1 MKILVTGAS
10 GYVGG
15 RLVPRLL
22 AERHTVRA
30 SFSDPAKA
38 SRLWWHDDEDVEIVE
53 MDVLDADEVRR
64 AVEGVDAIFYLI
76 HGMGGDDFAAKDRRS
91 ATNLARAAADAGV
104 ERIVYLSG
112 LVPGVPEAQ
121 LSEHISS
128 RLEVERILT
137 GSGTGSESES
147 GSGLTTISLRAA
159 VVVGSGSTSFEIIR
173 QISERLP
180 VTTVP
185 DWMRSLVQPIAI
197 TDVLEALV
205 GALRVESPSRS
216 YDVGGPERMPYPDLL
231 KVYADVADLRRPQV
245 NIPGLPTDLVGTLAG
260 LITDVPSSTV
270 EALVESL
277 HHDMVCR
284 ENDFTIDLMPED
296 HEFVGLREAFRRAL
310 AKPSGRSINPATLD
324 PIGPMP
330 HDPAWSGGSGGG
342 VASLIAGA
350 TAVVTGTLGA
360 LGKDSS

>member
-22 AERHTVRA
+22 ADRHTVRA

-38 SRLWWHDDEDVEIVE
+38 SRLWWHDDDDVEVVE
-53 MDVLDADEVRR
+53 MDVLDVDEVRR
-64 AVEGVDAIFYLI
+64 AVEGVDAVYYLI
-76 HGMGGDDFAAKDRRS
+76 HGMGGDDFAAKDRQS
-91 ATNLARAAADAGV
+91 AANLARAAADAGV
-104 ERIVYLSG
+104 SRIVYLSG
-112 LVPGVPEAQ
+112 LVPNVPEAE

-137 GSGTGSESES
+137 ASGV
-147 GSGLTTISLRAA
+147 TTISLRAA
-159 VVVGSGSTSFEIIR
+159 VVVGAGSTSFEIIR

-185 DWMRSLVQPIAI
+185 DWMRSIVQPIAI
-197 TDVLEALV
+197 TDVIEALV
-205 GALRVESPSRS
+205 GALTVDTGSRS

-231 KVYADVADLRRPQV
+231 KVYAETADLRRPQV

-284 ENDFTIDLMPED
+284 ENDFTIDLMPSD
-296 HEFVGLREAFRRAL
+296 HEFVGLRESFRRAL

-330 HDPAWSGGSGGG
+330 HDPSWSGGSGGG
-342 VASLIAGA
+342 MASLIAGA

>member
-53 MDVLDADEVRR
+53 MDVLDADEVSR
-64 AVEGVDAIFYLI
+64 AVEGVDAVYYLI

-91 ATNLARAAADAGV
+91 AANLARAAADAGV

-112 LVPGVPEAQ
+112 LVPDVPESE

-137 GSGTGSESES
+137 ASGV
-147 GSGLTTISLRAA
+147 TTISLRAA
-159 VVVGSGSTSFEIIR
+159 VVVGAGSTSFEIIR

-197 TDVLEALV
+197 TDVIEALV
-205 GALRVESPSRS
+205 GALTVESGSRS

-284 ENDFTIDLMPED
+284 ENDFTVDLMPED
-296 HEFVGLREAFRRAL
+296 HEFVGLRESFRRAL

-360 LGKDSS
+360 LMKDSS

>member
-53 MDVLDADEVRR
+53 MDVLDADEVSR
-64 AVEGVDAIFYLI
+64 AVEGVDAVYYLI

-91 ATNLARAAADAGV
+91 AANLARAAADAGV

-112 LVPGVPEAQ
+112 LVPDVPESE

-137 GSGTGSESES
+137 ASGV
-147 GSGLTTISLRAA
+147 TTISLRAA
-159 VVVGSGSTSFEIIR
+159 VVVGAGSTSFEIIR

-197 TDVLEALV
+197 TDVIEALV
-205 GALRVESPSRS
+205 GALTVESGSRS

-284 ENDFTIDLMPED
+284 ENDFTVDLMPED
-296 HEFVGLREAFRRAL
+296 HEFVGLRESFRRAL

>member
-15 RLVPRLL
+15 RLVPALL
-22 AERHTVRA
+22 AAGHTVRA
-30 SFSDPAKA
+30 SFSDPSKA
-38 SRLWWHDDEDVEIVE
+38 RRLWWHDDDRVEIVK
-53 MDVLDADEVRR
+53 MDVLDAD
-64 AVEGVDAIFYLI
+64 AVQSAVDGMDAVYYLI

-91 ATNLARAAADAGV
+91 AANLAHAATTAGV
-104 ERIVYLSG
+104 ERIIYLSG
-112 LVPGVPEAQ
+112 IVPQVAEKQ

-137 GSGTGSESES
+137 ASGV
-147 GSGLTTISLRAA
+147 TTIALRAA
-159 VVVGSGSTSFEIIR
+159 VIVGAGSTSFEIIR

-180 VTTVP
+180 ITTVP
-185 DWMRSLVQPIAI
+185 DWMRSLVQPIAV
-197 TDVLEALV
+197 TDVIAALV
-205 GALRVESPSRS
+205 GALTVDSESRH

-231 KVYADVADLRRPQV
+231 KVYAEVADLRRPQV
-245 NIPGLPTDLVGTLAG
+245 NIPFLPTDLVGMLAG

-277 HHDMVCR
+277 HHDMVCQ
-284 ENDFTIDLMPED
+284 ESDFAGDLLPAD
-296 HEFVGLREAFRRAL
+296 HEFVGLREGFRRAL
-310 AKPSGRSINPATLD
+310 AEPSKRIPAAQLD
-324 PIGPMP
+324 PVGPMP
-330 HDPAWSGGSGGG
+330 HDPKWSGGSGGG

-360 LGKDSS
+360 ARGKDS